1 MFSGMFPELYVSD
14 CEAAAQF
21 FEKALGYRRGYTVME
36 GDRLRF
42 AAMDHSDPGLKLT
55 LHGVMP
61 VADSSQPRTVRLY
74 YELNDIQALVGQ
86 LRAKGFTVT
95 DPHPTNYGATTANM
109 KGPDSYVICFLQW
122 ERMGGSE

>member
-14 CEAAAQF
+14 CEASAQF

-36 GDRLRF
+36 DDRLRF

-55 LHGVMP
+55 LHGVMQ
-61 VADSSQPRTVRLY
+61 AGDSGKPRTVRVY
-74 YELNDIQALVGQ
+74 YELEDIHALVAQ

-95 DPHPTNYGATTANM
+95 DPHPTSYGATTANM
-109 KGPDSYVICFLQW
+109 KGPDGYMICFLQW
-122 ERMGGSE
+122 ERTSTSG